1 MFNYA
6 HEDPDPKP
14 LVLCQQ
20 WSRLLIFR
28 WIPIQLLTDSKFHIN
43 EYSWNRAR
51 IMIYSESL
59 GDVSFSYIDSKLD
72 YELYINSYISA
83 QDNLQAL
90 LSFFNKFPSMK
101 EEIFTFF
108 MNLMQELYLS

>member
-1 MFNYA
+1 
-6 HEDPDPKP
+6 
-14 LVLCQQ
+14 
-20 WSRLLIFR
+20 
-28 WIPIQLLTDSKFHIN
+28 
-43 EYSWNRAR
+43 
-51 IMIYSESL
+51 MIYSESL
-59 GDVSFSYIDSKLD
+59 WDVSFSYIDSKLD